1 MSEDLSTTFV
11 VNEGDQTAI
20 RQALLKIRKS
30 VSGLGTMASQNSDAV
45 DITGGTISGTD
56 ITVGAGKTLDVSAGT
71 LTLADN
77 QIDADKIGT
86 TETDTTLALKPDGAG
101 GVIWGGVSIAHG
113 DTTGKQGGTTGEYYH
128 LTSAQHTIA
137 TQAASATVAGY
148 VTTGAQT
155 FAGAKTFS
163 DAPVISSITNTGTL
177 TLPTS
182 TDTIVGR
189 ATSDTLTS
197 KTIDADNNTITNIGA
212 SEIKADI
219 ITGLTEKSSPV
230 SGDFIF
236 GYDTTGGALAK
247 IDIGNLPGGSG
258 GAIGSNLLINSDFRI
273 NQRGYASG
281 AATSTANQFTF
292 DRWFIPTSGQ
302 NLTFSS
308 NKNGNIVTAP
318 ASGIVQVVEGV
329 NIEGGTYTLSWTGTA
344 TATVN
349 GTSVSKGGTLTLT
362 AGSNCVVK
370 FSSGTVYGAKLELG
384 STATSFISDLYDSEF
399 KKCQRYYQKLGFVG
413 SSIAH
418 YGYQVSGNGIYIT
431 LTFPSM
437 RAAPTGAIS
446 GTWTYGNCTAPGV
459 YATSISSLT
468 INCAASSSGPVY
480 FQCGSTSGITLSSEI
495 TS

>member
-1 MSEDLSTTFV
+1 MSTFKKISLTVNAESGAFIDPADGSKLSTACLPDFCLGETSILCLSFV
-11 VNEGDQTAI
+11 DSDLNAYPFETNDSFELSIDKDFVHT
-20 RQALLKIRKS
+20 
-30 VSGLGTMASQNSDAV
+30 VSGVEDPLMAYSANSMFNISGDWDSASLAAGKISVRINCNTTGFVSKIGFSESVMAWLEIKRYPAGLSDASIILRNKCVTRNSVKITEGEPSSASPDYYTALQINTLMVAAEEAADAKYALQSNVLELDNTTAFTPTGDYQPATKKYV
-45 DITGGTISGTD
+45 D
-56 ITVGAGKTLDVSAGT
+56 
-71 LTLADN
+71 DN
-77 QIDADKIGT
+77 
-86 TETDTTLALKPDGAG
+86 AG
-101 GVIWGGVSIAHG
+101 GSS
-113 DTTGKQGGTTGEYYH
+113 GE
-128 LTSAQHTIA
+128 
-137 TQAASATVAGY
+137 G
-148 VTTGAQT
+148 
-155 FAGAKTFS
+155 
-163 DAPVISSITNTGTL
+163 
-177 TLPTS
+177 
-182 TDTIVGR
+182 
-189 ATSDTLTS
+189 
-197 KTIDADNNTITNIGA
+197 IGA
-212 SEIKADI
+212 
-219 ITGLTEKSSPV
+219 
-230 SGDFIF
+230 
-236 GYDTTGGALAK
+236 
-247 IDIGNLPGGSG
+247 
-258 GAIGSNLLINSDFRI
+258 NLLINADFRI
-273 NQRGYASG
+273 NQRSYTSG
-281 AATSTANQFTF
+281 SATTAANQFTF

-308 NKNGNIVTAP
+308 NKNGKIVTAP

-399 KKCQRYYQKLGFVG
+399 KKCQRYYQKLGFVH

-418 YGYQVSGNGIYIT
+418 YGYQASGNGIYIT

-459 YATSISSLT
+459 CATSISSLT
-468 INCAASSSGPVY
+468 INCAASSSGTVY